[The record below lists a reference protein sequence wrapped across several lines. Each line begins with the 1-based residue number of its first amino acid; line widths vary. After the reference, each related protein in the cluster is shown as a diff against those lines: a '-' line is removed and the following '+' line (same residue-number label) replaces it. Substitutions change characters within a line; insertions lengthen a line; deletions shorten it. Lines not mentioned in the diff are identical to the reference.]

1 MKNLKSFLAKN
12 FLILA
17 FAVGGVFV
25 VTSNVTVS
33 ANETVETEI
42 GDNTTKR
49 CLRTGGGLS
58 GYARTCIDS
67 PGNIPHYK
75 CGTSRLISNGLRYED
90 CY

>member
-1 MKNLKSFLAKN
+1 MRNVKSFLAKN

-17 FAVGGVFV
+17 LAVGGVFI
-25 VTSNVTVS
+25 VTTNLRVS

-67 PGNIPHYK
+67 PG
-75 CGTSRLISNGLRYED
+75 TFLIISVETD
-90 CY
+90 A